1 MTDKELTDILHE
13 KRNELAKVEV
23 SLTDLK
29 AHKAYLTGQI
39 KTFEKELKRREKWA
53 ESIKYSLTEGFEYAS
68 GQDSPI
74 TGLPPGTYT
83 VYAKDAAGCTDE
95 VIVD

>member
-1 MTDKELTDILHE
+1 MTDKELTDILQD
-13 KRNELAKVEV
+13 KREELAKVEL

-53 ESIKYSLTEGFEYAS
+53 ESMTNGNANTE
-68 GQDSPI
+68 P
-74 TGLPPGTYT
+74 
-83 VYAKDAAGCTDE
+83 KNAA
-95 VIVD
+95 

>member
-13 KRNELAKVEV
+13 KRNELAKVEL

-39 KTFEKELKRREKWA
+39 KTFEKEQKRREKWA
-53 ESIKYSLTEGFEYAS
+53 KEVTKRDESRNEAN
-68 GQDSPI
+68 Q
-74 TGLPPGTYT
+74 
-83 VYAKDAAGCTDE
+83 
-95 VIVD
+95 